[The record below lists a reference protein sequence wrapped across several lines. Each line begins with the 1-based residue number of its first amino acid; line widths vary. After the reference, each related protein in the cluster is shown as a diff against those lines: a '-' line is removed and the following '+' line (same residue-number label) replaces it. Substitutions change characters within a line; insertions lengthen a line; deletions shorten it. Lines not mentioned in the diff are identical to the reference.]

1 MPPPKSRLVLLSITL
16 GALLGFFIVLLL
28 PSTTPHSI
36 GNDGANGLSKF
47 YFSLSARTVY
57 SMNELTGLN
66 PEQTALVLARQSS
79 LKDVTL
85 VREFAS
91 SGGVVIAY
99 GSPQF
104 VVKLLRDLG
113 VLLEFKGYVLDGVLN
128 ADSTDRILVNASQL
142 QVRTVFERPYALSG
156 DFEFARVIVW
166 SSIFAYVD
174 LNGNR
179 LYDLNEPLGAFPL
192 GVEIAIGKG
201 RVLVFFTEYLLE
213 NSVFEYNRDFFVVL
227 VDGREVVLD
236 QSEMQLQV
244 LSFVRTLLL
253 YERGAIS
260 VYTVLFLTSLLI
272 AVAYFATRE

>member
-66 PEQTALVLARQSS
+66 PEQTVLVLARQSS
-79 LKDVTL
+79 LKDVTP
-85 VREFAS
+85 VREFTS

-113 VLLEFKGYVLDGVLN
+113 VFLEFKGYVLDGVLN
-128 ADSTDRILVNASQL
+128 ADSMDRILVNTSQL

-156 DFEFARVIVW
+156 DFGFARVIVW
-166 SSIFAYVD
+166 SSVFAYVD

-179 LYDLNEPLGAFPL
+179 LYDLNEPIGAFPL
-192 GVEIAIGKG
+192 GVEIAIGRG
-201 RVLVFFTEYLLE
+201 RVLVFFMEYLLE
-213 NSVFEYNRDFFVVL
+213 NSVFEYNRDFFAVL
-227 VDGREVVLD
+227 ADGREVVLD
-236 QSEMQLQV
+236 QSEMRLQV

-260 VYTVLFLTSLLI
+260 IYTVLFLTSLLI

>member
-36 GNDGANGLSKF
+36 GNDGAYGLSKF

-66 PEQTALVLARQSS
+66 PEQTVLVLARQSS
-79 LKDVTL
+79 LKDITP
-85 VREFAS
+85 VREFTS

-113 VLLEFKGYVLDGVLN
+113 VFLEFKGYVLDGVLN
-128 ADSTDRILVNASQL
+128 ADSMDRILVNTSQL

-156 DFEFARVIVW
+156 DFGFARVIVW
-166 SSIFAYVD
+166 SSVFAYVD

-179 LYDLNEPLGAFPL
+179 LYDLNEPIGAFPL
-192 GVEIAIGKG
+192 GVEIAIGRG

-213 NSVFEYNRDFFVVL
+213 NSVFEYNRDFLAVL
-227 VDGREVVLD
+227 ADGREVVLD
-236 QSEMQLQV
+236 QSEMRLQV

-253 YERGAIS
+253 YQRGAIS
-260 VYTVLFLTSLLI
+260 IYTVLFLTLLLVV
-272 AVAYFATRE
+272 VAYFATRE